1 MGALIFGILG
11 LGGMG
16 VDPQL
21 SEIPGAHLPA
31 YRVAQPFPL
40 LSKFTGRSIW
50 CIYHLAGG
58 EGDQV
63 GQVVLRGTKAV
74 FVVGFRF

>member
-31 YRVAQPFPL
+31 Y
-40 LSKFTGRSIW
+40 
-50 CIYHLAGG
+50 
-58 EGDQV
+58 
-63 GQVVLRGTKAV
+63 
-74 FVVGFRF
+74 